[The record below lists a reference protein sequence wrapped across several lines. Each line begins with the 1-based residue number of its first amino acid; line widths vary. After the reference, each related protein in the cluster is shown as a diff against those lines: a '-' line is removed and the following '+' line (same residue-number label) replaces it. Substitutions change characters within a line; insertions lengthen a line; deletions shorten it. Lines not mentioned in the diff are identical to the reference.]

1 MYSHLLPDC
10 DKLPNGLAQAISHEM
25 VIEDTGGAG
34 VRDDVAVP
42 SVQVLSREGP
52 VIQCG
57 PCKRLSP
64 LNMLLL
70 DVPVA

>member
-42 SVQVLSREGP
+42 GLQVLGRERP

-57 PCKRLSP
+57 PCNQMPYLSI
-64 LNMLLL
+64 MLT
-70 DVPVA
+70 